1 MEGEDYLFRV
11 AICDDDMEFCKSFQS
26 MVETC
31 LEDLDIP
38 HKIIVYQST
47 QNLYYDLEE
56 GVI

>member
-1 MEGEDYLFRV
+1 MFRV